1 MSDKPDGSYNLS
13 MTHEHHHEISPAAM
27 GPRLLASLAANA
39 VITLLQ
45 VVGGILANSL
55 GLLSDAAHNLSDVVA
70 LGLSYWA
77 LRLGRRPP
85 THRRTFAYKRAE
97 ILVALFNST
106 VLVGVSVYLIVEG
119 VRRLADPEPVHGLT
133 VMAFAAGGLVVNVIA
148 ALLVGSHHR
157 DLNLRSAFLHLMGDA
172 GVSLGVLLSG
182 LVIYVWGWRYADP
195 IVSILVSLW
204 IGREAFEIIRGALNV
219 LMEGTPEGIEL
230 AAVERAM
237 LEVTGVKGIHD
248 LHIWSISSND
258 LALSA
263 HIEADDKAISEAN
276 AVLVSLKQML
286 WSEFGVGHVT
296 FELECLGGSCAG
308 GMCTLASTNGLRVT
322 SAAGERHVRS

>member
-1 MSDKPDGSYNLS
+1 
-13 MTHEHHHEISPAAM
+13 MTHEHDHETTPAAI
-27 GPRLLASLAANA
+27 GPRLLVSLGLN
-39 VITLLQ
+39 VLITAIE

-70 LGLSYWA
+70 LALSYWA
-77 LRLGRRPP
+77 LRLGRRLP
-85 THRRTFAYKRAE
+85 TPRRTFAYKRAE
-97 ILVALFNST
+97 ILVALFNSA
-106 VLVGVSVYLIVEG
+106 VLVAVSAYLIVEG
-119 VRRLADPEPVHGLT
+119 IRRLADPQPVQGLT
-133 VMAFAAGGLVVNVIA
+133 VMVVAAGGLVVNIVA

-182 LVIYVWGWRYADP
+182 LFVYLWGWQYADP

-204 IGREAFEIIRGALNV
+204 IGRQAFEIIRATVNV
-219 LMEGTPEGIEL
+219 LMEGTPERLDL

-237 LEVTGVKGIHD
+237 LEVPGVEGVHD
-248 LHIWSISSND
+248 LHIWSISSSD

-263 HIEADDKAISEAN
+263 HIEADDTAISEAN

-308 GMCTLASTNGLRVT
+308 GMCT
-322 SAAGERHVRS
+322 

>member
-1 MSDKPDGSYNLS
+1 
-13 MTHEHHHEISPAAM
+13 MTHEHDHETTPAAI
-27 GPRLLASLAANA
+27 GPRLLVSLGLN
-39 VITLLQ
+39 VLITAIE

-70 LGLSYWA
+70 LALSYWA
-77 LRLGRRPP
+77 LRLGRRLP
-85 THRRTFAYKRAE
+85 TPRRTFAYKRAE
-97 ILVALFNST
+97 ILVALFNSA
-106 VLVGVSVYLIVEG
+106 VLVAVSAYLIVEG
-119 VRRLADPEPVHGLT
+119 IRRLADPQPVQGLT
-133 VMAFAAGGLVVNVIA
+133 VMVVAAGGLVVNIVA

-157 DLNLRSAFLHLMGDA
+157 DLNLRGAFLHLMGDA

-182 LVIYVWGWRYADP
+182 LFVYLWGWQYADP

-204 IGREAFEIIRGALNV
+204 IGRQAFEIIRATVNV
-219 LMEGTPEGIEL
+219 LMEGTPERLDL

-237 LEVTGVKGIHD
+237 LEVPGVEGVHD
-248 LHIWSISSND
+248 LHIWSISSSD

-263 HIEADDKAISEAN
+263 HIEADDTAISEAN

-308 GMCTLASTNGLRVT
+308 GMCTLT
-322 SAAGERHVRS
+322 SG